1 MYAHGCRPLQSCFK
15 ADVGVVEI
23 QYFIGIDIGST
34 ATKAVALTPAGTILG
49 SKVVSSGAGTHA
61 DEEALHLLRQ
71 ECHLLPENCG
81 CLVATGYGRLICREA
96 DMQMSEI
103 SCHAKGIHHLLP
115 ETRTIIDIGGQDLKV
130 IRINE
135 RGSVQ
140 QFMMNDKCA
149 AGTGRFLEV
158 MSQVLKIPLSELGTL
173 DQKSVHIEP
182 VSSTCTVFAE
192 SEVISKLASGAEIP
206 NIIAGIHDSV
216 ARKVV
221 GLAMRIG
228 VEPQVALTGGVALNQ
243 GVIRALERNLKQH
256 IMTADISQLTGA
268 LGAALIGLEKKNNFE

>member
-1 MYAHGCRPLQSCFK
+1 M
-15 ADVGVVEI
+15 EI
-23 QYFIGIDIGST
+23 QHFIGIDIGST
-34 ATKAVALTPAGTILG
+34 ATKAVALTPTGALLG
-49 SKVVSSGAGTHA
+49 NRVIPSGAGTHA
-61 DEEALHLLRQ
+61 DEEALRSLRQ
-71 ECHLLPENCG
+71 DYQLSPEDCC

-103 SCHAKGIHHLLP
+103 SCHAKGIHYLLP

-130 IRINE
+130 IRISE

-158 MSQVLKIPLSELGTL
+158 MSQILKVPLSELGSL
-173 DQKSVHIEP
+173 DQKAVHMEP

-192 SEVISKLASGAEIP
+192 SEVISKLASEVEIS

-216 ARKVV
+216 ARKVI
-221 GLAMRIG
+221 GLAMRVG
-228 VEPQVALTGGVALNQ
+228 VEPQVVLTGGVALNQ
-243 GVIRALERNLKQH
+243 GVIRALERNLRQH
-256 IMTADISQLTGA
+256 VITADMPQLTGA
-268 LGAALIGLEKKNNFE
+268 LGAALIGLEKKNASYSGS